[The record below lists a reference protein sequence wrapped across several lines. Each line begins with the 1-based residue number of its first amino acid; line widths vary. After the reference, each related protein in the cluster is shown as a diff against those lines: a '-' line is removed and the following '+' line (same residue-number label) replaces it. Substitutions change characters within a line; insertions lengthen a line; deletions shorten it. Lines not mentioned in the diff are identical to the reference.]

1 MHVYIPF
8 GCFFGLSKL
17 HLYYYFDG
25 KDFQNFLLF
34 NIFVHQFYFFSK
46 HLQDSKTKSL
56 MDLEMRD
63 YELTVSELQ
72 GQLAEKDTNITELQ
86 AEIEREKRRSGSLQ
100 DQLVHLST
108 QEATERERAEK
119 MKVWICAK

>member
-1 MHVYIPF
+1 
-8 GCFFGLSKL
+8 
-17 HLYYYFDG
+17 
-25 KDFQNFLLF
+25 
-34 NIFVHQFYFFSK
+34 
-46 HLQDSKTKSL
+46 

-63 YELTVSELQ
+63 YELTVSELH
-72 GQLAEKDTNITELQ
+72 GQLAEKDTNIAELQ

-119 MKVWICAK
+119 MKVRFLWSDLRVELGLGLFFPVLFSFSFW